1 MFFLNSKQMLQIHLN
16 VLEKNELEY
25 FNNLVNI
32 NKEFLPS
39 TVGFG
44 ETSELRNSTQI
55 DISNDPVVECLTN
68 RILNQVFK
76 EKDYAQFNYEANII
90 KYEIGQKNGL
100 HHDEADWDDN
110 GNLQEMYEDET
121 SFRKYSLIIFLSDNY
136 QGGILNFPK
145 LNLNIYPKIGKMVI
159 FKNVNDNL
167 TINSNM
173 IHESLEITQGCKIVL
188 VIFVSVEKPIF
199 I

>member
-1 MFFLNSKQMLQIHLN
+1 MLQIHLN

>member
-1 MFFLNSKQMLQIHLN
+1 LFFLNSKQMLQIHLN